1 MALTP
6 ALWADVRR
14 DLDAARA
21 NVENAAARAETL
33 RDAAMPSDA
42 RLDREYA
49 VGLMLHNGYGAME
62 SALERLIRAI
72 DGDLP
77 AGASF
82 HAEIIRRAAYPVA
95 GVRPAMIGAQT
106 AARLQKLRSFRHAL
120 RHAYDDFDYSRAAEN
135 VPVAVEAERA
145 FRADI
150 EAFTAALGNAPDLS
164 L

>member
-1 MALTP
+1 MAVTP

-14 DLDAARA
+14 DLHAARA
-21 NVENAAARAETL
+21 NVETAAARAETL
-33 RDAAMPSDA
+33 RDAAMAPDA

-77 AGASF
+77 AGSSY
-82 HAEIIRRAAYPVA
+82 HAEIIRRAAHPIA

-106 AARLQKLRSFRHAL
+106 AARLQKLRGFRHAL

-135 VPVAVEAERA
+135 VPVAIEAERA
-145 FRADI
+145 LRTDI
-150 EAFTAALGNAPDLS
+150 EAFAATVGAAPDAAL
-164 L
+164 